1 MSNIVHV
8 KSKEILLTKIYK
20 HALAIRLYEEERSRM
35 RTADH
40 LMKHLNELRDKKGE
54 VIVDTHYNLRL
65 HSELVYDAFGEDM
78 AFTWVTDVKRFA
90 HTMPKRRSSM
100 SQLLRFQI
108 FDCIY
113 KITKNPIRLPDGF
126 KNWKE

>member
-1 MSNIVHV
+1 
-8 KSKEILLTKIYK
+8 
-20 HALAIRLYEEERSRM
+20 M

-40 LMKHLNELRDKKGE
+40 LMKHLNNFDGQVL
-54 VIVDTHYNLRL
+54 VDNHYYLRL

-108 FDCIY
+108 FDCVY
-113 KITKNPIRLPDGF
+113 KITGNPIRLPDGF
-126 KNWKE
+126 TNWNE